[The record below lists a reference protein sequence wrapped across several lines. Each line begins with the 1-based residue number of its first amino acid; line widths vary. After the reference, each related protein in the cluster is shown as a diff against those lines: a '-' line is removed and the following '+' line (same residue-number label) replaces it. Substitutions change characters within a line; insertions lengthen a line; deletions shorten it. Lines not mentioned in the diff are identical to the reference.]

1 MEDLESLEIQAG
13 DDHKKLLNYQDEI
26 NNLNKQIQNLNVLLK
41 GKNDDFKMLEL
52 DYNYR
57 LSGKDK
63 EIRSMEEMVRRKD
76 KAAKNHTLYEARIKQ
91 LEDTLYTLKNSLA
104 EKSR

>member
-41 GKNDDFKMLEL
+41 GKNDEFMMFEL

-63 EIRSMEEMVRRKD
+63 
-76 KAAKNHTLYEARIKQ
+76 
-91 LEDTLYTLKNSLA
+91 
-104 EKSR
+104 